1 MSVQGPSALPSRFP
15 ELRPGRPASPPHAS
29 EASIAAPSS
38 RESSLWE
45 VLTEEERSFF
55 QQQALLGPLT
65 YGKSRAAAAP
75 SAPTGQRLDVRA

>member
-1 MSVQGPSALPSRFP
+1 MSVQGSSALPPRFP
-15 ELRPGRPASPPHAS
+15 ELRPGRPSPPPS
-29 EASIAAPSS
+29 TPEASKPAVAS

-65 YGKSRAAAAP
+65 YGKSQAAAAP

>member
-1 MSVQGPSALPSRFP
+1 MSVQGPAALPPRFP
-15 ELRPGRPASPPHAS
+15 ELRPGRSASSPPATG
-29 EASIAAPSS
+29 AATAAPAS

>member
-1 MSVQGPSALPSRFP
+1 MSVQGPSALPPRFP
-15 ELRPGRPASPPHAS
+15 ELRPGRPASQPPTGEPS
-29 EASIAAPSS
+29 TAAQAS